1 MPGSR
6 TENSHERSVEPSVAE
21 HRSPPPPGTGSSVEP
36 SVDPSPPLSKAERNG
51 VALCLSGGGL
61 RAALFHLGAL
71 RRLDELEILGRL
83 WTISSISGGTIAAAH
98 LATRISWPV
107 AGRTADWE
115 DRVAVPFRAF
125 AREGAR
131 ARSILSRL
139 FSRETGSATDVAA
152 LTEIFERRLTPLTRR
167 HLPHLPHFVF
177 PGLDPGESLART
189 VAAAVA
195 SSGPILDHL
204 AIEPVWRNHETLLVS
219 DGGALFE
226 PEAPMEREARAL
238 RKRWLIASYKSGA
251 LKGTYW
257 GIEGARFR
265 YDPSARPGYSK
276 ELVKRVLPAIHSNM
290 DPISDAAAAVLE
302 NHGYLLADIAVRTH
316 LPDLGARPPSPLTI
330 PHPDWMDEV
339 RVQEALV
346 NSRWRLFDRS

>member
-1 MPGSR
+1 L
-6 TENSHERSVEPSVAE
+6 RSLDRRRRGIGGPVEPFA
-21 HRSPPPPGTGSSVEP
+21 
-36 SVDPSPPLSKAERNG
+36 DPNLPLSKAERNG

-83 WTISSISGGTIAAAH
+83 WTISSVSGGTIAAAH

-115 DRVAVPFRAF
+115 NRVAVPFRAF

-131 ARSILSRL
+131 SRSILSRL
-139 FSRETGSATDVAA
+139 FFRKSGSASEVAA
-152 LTEIFERRLTPLTRR
+152 MAEMFERRLTPLTRR

-177 PGLDPGESLART
+177 PGLGPGESLART
-189 VAAAVA
+189 VAAAVV
-195 SSGPILDHL
+195 SPGPILDHV
-204 AIEPVWRNHETLLVS
+204 AVEPVWGNHETLLVS

-238 RKRWLIASYKSGA
+238 RKRWLIASYKTGA

-257 GIEGARFR
+257 GIEGARPR
-265 YDPSARPGYSK
+265 YDPSARLGYSK
-276 ELVKRVLPAIHSNM
+276 ELVKRLLPAIRSTM
-290 DPISDAAAAVLE
+290 DPISEAAVAVLE
-302 NHGYLLADIAVRTH
+302 NHGYLLADIAVQTH
-316 LPDLGARPPSPLTI
+316 LPDLGARPPYTLTI
-330 PHPDWMDEV
+330 PHTGWMDEI
-339 RVQEALV
+339 RVQEALGY
-346 NSRWRLFDRS
+346 NRWRLFGQS